1 MPELPDLTVFAE
13 NLAKVVTGKVVAAA
27 EFRGKRLNV
36 APEELSL
43 SLVSRRVA
51 AVERAGKEISFRMDN
66 GTALFVH
73 LMLKGGFQF
82 SDDEHVLQLPSLI
95 LALSFKD
102 ATALAVTD
110 PKRLATVNL
119 NPRVDERVPDG
130 LAVTREYLQT
140 VFRQRP
146 RVPVKTLMIDQKIIK
161 GIGNAYSDEILWKA
175 RISPRSLAGKVPPE
189 GVDAL
194 VEAIPVVL
202 RHAIDEL
209 KRRTPDA
216 ISGEMRDFLDV
227 HLSGRRL
234 SPTGHPIIKEEINS
248 KITYYTDEQRLYR

>member
-1 MPELPDLTVFAE
+1 MPELPDLTVFAA
-13 NLAKVVTGKVVAAA
+13 NLAKAVTGKAIAAV
-27 EFRGKRLNV
+27 EFRGKRLNA
-36 APEELSL
+36 APGELSR

-66 GTALFVH
+66 GAALFVH
-73 LMLKGGFQF
+73 LMLKGVFQF
-82 SDDEHVLQLPSLI
+82 SDSEHVLQLPSLI
-95 LALSFKD
+95 LALCFSD
-102 ATALAVTD
+102 DTALAVTD
-110 PKRLATVNL
+110 PKRLAAVNL
-119 NPRVDERVPDG
+119 NPRVDERVPDA
-130 LAVTREYLQT
+130 LAVTREYLEN

-146 RVPVKTLMIDQKIIK
+146 RVPVKTLLIDQKVVK

-175 RISPRSLAGKVPPE
+175 RISPKSLAGKVPSE

-194 VEAIPVVL
+194 VEAIPAVL

-216 ISGEMRDFLDV
+216 ISGEMRDFLNV
-227 HLSGRRL
+227 HVSGRKL

-248 KITYYTDEQRLYR
+248 KITYYTEEQRLYR